1 MIKFE
6 EYLVNRG
13 YKQFAFSFD
22 KGGYYKPQTYV
33 ISTMVNLGHIYIHE
47 TDVNLLQKIEQGKT
61 TLDKSIS
68 WEDRK
73 NEIVIGLHEKD
84 KPVTLISPRPRI
96 EVKRLIDDKVV
107 IFNEWYDDEMNVVLS
122 KVDFDL
128 IYNAMYDKDII
139 IKVDLTK

>member
-6 EYLVNRG
+6 EYLISRG
-13 YKQFAFSFD
+13 YEQFAFSFD
-22 KGGYYKPQTYV
+22 KGYYKPKTYI
-33 ISTMVNLGHIYIHE
+33 ISSMVNLGHIYIHPDKQE
-47 TDVNLLQKIEQGKT
+47 KI
-61 TLDKSIS
+61 L
-68 WEDRK
+68 
-73 NEIVIGLHEKD
+73 IGLHEKD

-107 IFNEWYDDEMNVVLS
+107 IFNEWYDDEMNVVLR

-128 IYNAMYDKDII
+128 IYNAMYEKDII

>member
-6 EYLVNRG
+6 EYLVNKG
-13 YKQFAFSFD
+13 YEQFAFSFD
-22 KGGYYKPQTYV
+22 KGYYKPKTYI
-33 ISTMVNLGHIYIHE
+33 ISTLVNLGHIYI
-47 TDVNLLQKIEQGKT
+47 NS
-61 TLDKSIS
+61 DK
-68 WEDRK
+68 EHK
-73 NEIVIGLHEKD
+73 IVIGLHEKN

-128 IYNAMYDKDII
+128 IYKAMFDKDII